1 MEKVYGCDLDFRFP
15 VIKLSDYDERVEELE
30 KLENPFAAVILAH
43 LMTLKTANRPLDR
56 YQWKLRILRALYRR
70 GISPNQLR
78 QLVIPLD
85 IHRN

>member
-1 MEKVYGCDLDFRFP
+1 MKILD
-15 VIKLSDYDERVEELE
+15 YTERIEELE
-30 KLENPFAAVILAH
+30 ESENPFAAAILAH